1 MTLCLEPA
9 NPLETGGLRQRLG
22 GNPGPVDAG
31 VTQRRMFLVE
41 RPGLVVRPGDD
52 DRVGRLQVA
61 ANLQPPQQR
70 LRIQSRSPRVLPE
83 CPRDAPPVGLFE
95 RQEVDAWRGKHQ
107 AGSLCRRACRHV
119 VRLEERRPDARRGQ
133 RIGGRAARQTPAD
146 NRNGDLER
154 RGKFGIAGPSRLREL
169 VEPGRLAISE
179 RHRTESCFFS
189 GGFVNSPA
197 PPASGGGC
205 AGGRL
210 RRGRL
215 RRRAASPARTAPVSP
230 SRKAGSPD
238 HCSPGGALTLFAR
251 GRLAYARRGHS
262 LRSRWLWL
270 PESGQTVARP
280 SFGRPFPARRGG
292 LQTDSRGISQRGGNS
307 ASPSAMP
314 RQYAETAAAP
324 SGDAARFLQRY
335 SPAPREPRDGAAT
348 SIHIARRPEIVVA

>member
-1 MTLCLEPA
+1 
-9 NPLETGGLRQRLG
+9 
-22 GNPGPVDAG
+22 
-31 VTQRRMFLVE
+31 MFLVE
-41 RPGLVVRPGDD
+41 RPGFVVRPGDD

-83 CPRDAPPVGLFE
+83 CPRDAPPVGLLE

-133 RIGGRAARQTPAD
+133 RVGRRAARQTPAD
-146 NRNGDLER
+146 NCNGDLER

-210 RRGRL
+210 RRGAVSPRGGFAEGRL
-215 RRRAASPARTAPVSP
+215 RRRA
-230 SRKAGSPD
+230 GSP
-238 HCSPGGALTLFAR
+238 HARPGGALTLFTR
-251 GRLAYARRGHS
+251 GRLAYARRGEIAA
-262 LRSRWLWL
+262 LAVAL
-270 PESGQTVARP
+270 VARI
-280 SFGRPFPARRGG
+280 RP
-292 LQTDSRGISQRGGNS
+292 NS
-307 ASPSAMP
+307 
-314 RQYAETAAAP
+314 
-324 SGDAARFLQRY
+324 
-335 SPAPREPRDGAAT
+335 GAAVFRT
-348 SIHIARRPEIVVA
+348 SISSSAWRSSDR